1 MLILMHVYYCSHD
14 RQCDRQIQTVMQS
27 DRQGDRQTVELFQ
40 VGRYGTFMQS
50 IMWQSE

>member
-1 MLILMHVYYCSHD
+1 MCITAVMTGSVTDRYKQSCS
-14 RQCDRQIQTVMQS
+14 QIGKET
-27 DRQGDRQTVELFQ
+27 DRQTVELFQ